1 MDDHVSWLYPGSRN
15 EAPVSDADL
24 VGSVQAKVQKSIET
38 KQAMS
43 EQADVLVAMA
53 KALVTVFTRG
63 GRLLAMGNGGSAC
76 DAAHVAVE
84 FNHPVTV
91 GRPALPALH
100 LGADLPMTTAVGND
114 VGFREV
120 YARQVISWG
129 TERDALV
136 GLSTSGNSENLLAAY
151 EVARQRGL
159 VTLGFA
165 GHDGGQMRRSGLV
178 DHLLV
183 VPSHSVHRIQESHLV
198 AYHVLWDLVHTLLPK
213 EKVP

>member
-1 MDDHVSWLYPGSRN
+1 MDDHVSWLYPGSRA

-24 VGSVQAKVQKSIET
+24 AGSVEAKVRQSIET
-38 KQAMS
+38 KQAML
-43 EQADVLVAMA
+43 AHTGVLVDMA
-53 KALVTVFTRG
+53 KALTRVFERG
-63 GRLLAMGNGGSAC
+63 GRLLTMGNGGSSC
-76 DAAHVAVE
+76 DAAHLAVE

-91 GRPALPALH
+91 GRRALPALH

-129 TERDALV
+129 TDRDALV

-151 EVARQRGL
+151 EVAKRSGL

-165 GHDGGQMRRSGLV
+165 GHDGGRMQSSGLV

-183 VPSHSVHRIQESHLV
+183 IPSHSVHRIQESHLV
-198 AYHVLWDLVHTLLPK
+198 AYHVLWDLVHTLMPK
-213 EKVP
+213 EKAP

>member
-1 MDDHVSWLYPGSRN
+1 MDDHVSWLYPGTRE

-24 VGSVQAKVQKSIET
+24 VGSVQRKVRDSIAT
-38 KQAMS
+38 KQATA

-53 KALVTVFTRG
+53 KALCATFGRG
-63 GRLLAMGNGGSAC
+63 GRLFAMGNGGSAC
-76 DAAHVAVE
+76 DAAHIAVE

-120 YARQVISWG
+120 YARQLISWG
-129 TERDALV
+129 AEGDALI
-136 GLSTSGNSENLLAAY
+136 GLSTSGNSDNLVAAY
-151 EVARQRGL
+151 EVAKQRGI

-165 GHDGGQMRRSGLV
+165 GHDGGRMASSGLV

-183 VPSHSVHRIQESHLV
+183 VPSDSVHRIQESHLV

-213 EKVP
+213 GTAK